1 VSAAIEV
8 KLEGLAQLQK
18 RLDELPG
25 KIQRRAIRKPLR
37 ATATKIARSVKA
49 GTPRRTGL
57 AAKHVKTTVRVS
69 AKEAWARVGYKGG
82 HQGTARIMRF
92 YEFGTKRKGGG
103 IRQPA
108 RPFFARAVGHWQTDA
123 KQAFSDSLKAAVE
136 REEDASGE

>member
-1 VSAAIEV
+1 MSAAIEV

-57 AAKHVKTTVRVS
+57 AAKHIKTTVRVS
-69 AKEAWARVGYKGG
+69 TKEAWARVGYKGG

-92 YEFGTKRKGGG
+92 YEFGTKRQ
-103 IRQPA
+103 RA